1 MTSQMQA
8 EERCYSTCDI
18 VDEEEPITFWVYKK
32 NYR

>member
-18 VDEEEPITFWVYKK
+18 VDEEEPIILGLQKEL
-32 NYR
+32 